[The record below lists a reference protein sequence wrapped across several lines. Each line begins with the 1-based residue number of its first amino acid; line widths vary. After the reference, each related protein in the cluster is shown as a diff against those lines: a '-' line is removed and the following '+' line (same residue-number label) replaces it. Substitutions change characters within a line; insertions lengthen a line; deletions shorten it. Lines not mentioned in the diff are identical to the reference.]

1 LSLKIS
7 ESSLPSHEKKKQ
19 TKRKRKRK
27 PDRGE
32 LRLETHLSW
41 LRVLGGTGVELG
53 GDDDFRCGGSGYIG
67 GSELGF
73 RVRAVWWLGGLW
85 AVLRPFSLR
94 RWVGA
99 ATELMSLEI
108 ALPNHEL
115 GSDLPCL
122 PLFFPTSQVT
132 NISPSPLSKEKN

>member
-1 LSLKIS
+1 
-7 ESSLPSHEKKKQ
+7 
-19 TKRKRKRK
+19 
-27 PDRGE
+27 
-32 LRLETHLSW
+32 LETHLSW

-99 ATELMSLEI
+99 ATELMNLEI

-122 PLFFPTSQVT
+122 PLFSHVSSHKYFTLSSLIRKKL
-132 NISPSPLSKEKN
+132 ISLFFKRMFK